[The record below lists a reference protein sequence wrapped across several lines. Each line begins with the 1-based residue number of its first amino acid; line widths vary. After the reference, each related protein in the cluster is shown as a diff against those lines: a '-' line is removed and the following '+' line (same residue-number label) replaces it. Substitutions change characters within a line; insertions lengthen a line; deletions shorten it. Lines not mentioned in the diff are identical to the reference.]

1 MRLQQGSCRCRGRGE
16 SHSEAAGIYC
26 SASAQLQFTTS
37 SSCIIINQLA
47 VSPATVAAADTLNG
61 QYVTPALSCCAHC
74 AAHTP
79 LPPLR
84 QPMPHCPTHSQS
96 ALSFAAVTDLFLLSL
111 STPLPSTL
119 STPLPPTLP
128 APLSS
133 LLFSLLLLLLLSGS
147 LCFFSLVLL

>member
-1 MRLQQGSCRCRGRGE
+1 MRQGSCRCRGRGE
-16 SHSEAAGIYC
+16 LHSEAAGIYC

-47 VSPATVAAADTLNG
+47 VAVVAAAAADTLNG

-79 LPPLR
+79 RPPPR
-84 QPMPHCPTHSQS
+84 QPMPQCPTDSQS

-111 STPLPSTL
+111 STALPTTL
-119 STPLPPTLP
+119 STPLPATLP

-133 LLFSLLLLLLLSGS
+133 LLLSLLRS
-147 LCFFSLVLL
+147 LCFFSLSF